1 MKNEEL
7 SPRQILFLKGY
18 LDPKSETFS
27 NALQSALK
35 AGFTQEYAE
44 NITNLM
50 PNWLSEAI
58 GSGPI
63 VEKAEKNLEKALN
76 DDEKDYKIWWDA
88 TKFALSRLKRDKYA
102 ERLEHTG
109 ADGSPLTVNLVKFDD
124 NSNDSIQPTT
134 V

>member
-63 VEKAEKNLEKALN
+63 VEKAEKLVNIYQDHIVANVEQSEKRKYEAMINNVINMSFKYLLLS
-76 DDEKDYKIWWDA
+76 KI
-88 TKFALSRLKRDKYA
+88 
-102 ERLEHTG
+102 
-109 ADGSPLTVNLVKFDD
+109 NLV
-124 NSNDSIQPTT
+124 
-134 V
+134 